1 MAQGREGHRRESG
14 LMALRGCLTLAL
26 LAGCAGNAGAAGD
39 AYPSKPIRMIVAF
52 PAGGVS
58 DNLARLVGKKLS
70 DAWGQQVVMDN
81 RPGAGGAIGME
92 LAAKSAPDGYT
103 MAITSPGML
112 TISPS
117 LARKPAYDPQKS
129 FVPVSLLVT
138 ANQLLIATPSLPAQ
152 NVKELLA
159 LARAK
164 PGQLNYASSGN
175 GTIPHIAGEVFNTLA
190 HVQIVHIPYK
200 GSGPALTEL
209 IAGQVQI
216 GFGPISTGLPQ
227 VRAGKLRALGVTGIK
242 RSAAA
247 PEVPTIAEAGVPGYN
262 VTTWTAV
269 IMPAGT
275 PPAIVNGASR
285 EIQQLM
291 RQPDVRDRLIAE
303 GVDPVGSTPE
313 ELAALIKAELEKWP
327 KLLKQTGINLDAVR

>member
-1 MAQGREGHRRESG
+1 MAPRWWV
-14 LMALRGCLTLAL
+14 ALTLA
-26 LAGCAGNAGAAGD
+26 AGCAGNVFAAED
-39 AYPSKPIRMIVAF
+39 IYPNKPIRMIVAF

-138 ANQLLIATPSLPAQ
+138 ANQLMIATLSLPAQ
-152 NVKELLA
+152 NIKELLA
-159 LARAK
+159 LAKAK

-190 HVQIVHIPYK
+190 GVQIVHIPYK

-209 IAGQVQI
+209 IAGQVQV

-227 VRAGKLRALGVTGIK
+227 VRNGKLRGLGVTGGK

-247 PEVPTIAEAGVPGYN
+247 PDIPTIAEAGVPGYN

-275 PPAIVNGASR
+275 PPAIVNRASR
-285 EIQQLM
+285 EIHQLM
-291 RQPDVRDRLIAE
+291 RQPDVRDRLITE

-327 KLLKQTGINLDAVR
+327 KLLKQTGINLEAAR